1 MDLFEARRMAVTLM
15 QEHGIG
21 RWRLVFDHAKTR
33 AGHCHHDRREIALS
47 APLTRLHR
55 AQDVRETVLH
65 EIAHALVGPEHK
77 HDDVWR
83 VAAQRIGCS
92 GSVTLVTSE
101 QLQHDWVGACA
112 VDHETQRHRRPQRP
126 LVCAECARVGLAEL
140 LTWRYRGAI
149 VPMTPAFRAQEA
161 TLRQRSGLATG
172 A

>member
-33 AGHCHHDRREIALS
+33 AGHCHHDRR
-47 APLTRLHR
+47 
-55 AQDVRETVLH
+55 

-112 VDHETQRHRRPQRP
+112 VGHETQRHRRPQRP